1 MHPMN
6 IDEGV
11 LYGAIGALF
20 SALVALARYVH
31 MEVKKERDQLRED
44 VLATL
49 ASMAERE
56 SRTRDERDALVRE
69 IIVKI
74 DGVRRM
80 LNRKSPPPNGGAK

>member
-1 MHPMN
+1 MN

-31 MEVKKERDQLRED
+31 LETKNERDQLRRD
-44 VLATL
+44 VLMTL

-56 SRTRDERDALVRE
+56 ARTRDERDALVRE
-69 IIVKI
+69 ILVKI
-74 DGVRRM
+74 DGVRRI
-80 LNRKSPPPNGGAK
+80 LTRKVPPPNGGAK